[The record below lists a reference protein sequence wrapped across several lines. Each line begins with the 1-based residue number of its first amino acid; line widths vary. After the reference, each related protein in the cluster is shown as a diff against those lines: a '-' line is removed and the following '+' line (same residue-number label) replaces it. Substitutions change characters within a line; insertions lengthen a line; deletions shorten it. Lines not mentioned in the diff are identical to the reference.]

1 MLFTDVF
8 SAEAVAY
15 RETVDASNNIAFAG
29 AAFFPNKK
37 KTGIDLK
44 WIKSHKGLGIALKPS
59 SYDSLATIRPRQGF
73 NVTLEEMPLFRE
85 SMVIKEQDLAQIMR
99 AADSNDPY
107 LNEVLERIY
116 DDVGNLIDG
125 ANISAERMRM
135 QLLAPIDGV
144 MKIDIGKA
152 DNTIYSYQY
161 DSDNTWKA
169 KHFAE
174 LTGSDTWNNPE
185 TAKPLND
192 VQKGVDYLSG
202 IGVVPTYI
210 MMNTTTFNYLLDM
223 KQIKNTFVTRAG
235 VNVDFLSK
243 AAAKDVF
250 ATQTGLQPILYDKMY
265 TDYDGK
271 EKKFY
276 PDGYATIIGAG
287 QLGNTWYGVTPEERT
302 LLGDSNADV
311 SIVDTGVAVA
321 VKTDYG
327 PPVQY
332 STTASQIVLP
342 SFEGMD
348 STYVLKVK

>member
-59 SYDSLATIRPRQGF
+59 SYDSLATIRLRQGF

-210 MMNTTTFNYLLDM
+210 MMNNIQEKSSYGE
-223 KQIKNTFVTRAG
+223 AG
-235 VNVDFLSK
+235 MNVVWTKDGWDAMGAMIDTSLFL
-243 AAAKDVF
+243 
-250 ATQTGLQPILYDKMY
+250 
-265 TDYDGK
+265 
-271 EKKFY
+271 E
-276 PDGYATIIGAG
+276 
-287 QLGNTWYGVTPEERT
+287 
-302 LLGDSNADV
+302 
-311 SIVDTGVAVA
+311 
-321 VKTDYG
+321 KTDLADWAKQPQKPSYTAKEVGALPENVLIPTKLSELTGDATHRTVTDAEKNNWNKVAEISSDSITFSINTAKNCLQATYG
-327 PPVQY
+327 
-332 STTASQIVLP
+332 
-342 SFEGMD
+342 E
-348 STYVLKVK
+348 